1 MPAPCTRF
9 YIGTHV
15 HRHVFGGWINLPIC
29 RQFGC
34 DPSNIVL
41 HRNPASPPSRKG
53 AIAPQLSILTVNSW
67 MDEDATWQGFMPR
80 HNVLQCGTM
89 CYTETH
95 IPALK
100 GGRPSV
106 FGPCPLWPRSL
117 VSPTAEVLF
126 IVCCVAGVHSSISV
140 IGHGL
145 PAVVA
150 PQVR

>member
-1 MPAPCTRF
+1 
-9 YIGTHV
+9 
-15 HRHVFGGWINLPIC
+15 
-29 RQFGC
+29 
-34 DPSNIVL
+34 
-41 HRNPASPPSRKG
+41 
-53 AIAPQLSILTVNSW
+53 
-67 MDEDATWQGFMPR
+67 MPR

-126 IVCCVAGVHSSISV
+126 VVRRIAGVHSSISV
-140 IGHGL
+140 NGSVNELSAIIVTEILLLLLLLRG
-145 PAVVA
+145 
-150 PQVR
+150 